1 MSDSPLT
8 ETPLTDTPRFRI
20 TSTIWLCG
28 LGILFLVWVALGL
41 LGWPNG
47 RSWEVAR
54 DPWVLGLFLV
64 LAVAWTGVWL
74 TYMRNNPPPFSFA

>member
-1 MSDSPLT
+1 MTGSTPT
-8 ETPLTDTPRFRI
+8 ESPLTDTPRFRI

-28 LGILFLVWVALGL
+28 LGILLLVWVALGL

-47 RSWEVAR
+47 RPWEVAR
-54 DPWVLGLFLV
+54 DPWALGFFLV

-74 TYMRNNPPPFSFA
+74 AYMRNNPPPFSFA